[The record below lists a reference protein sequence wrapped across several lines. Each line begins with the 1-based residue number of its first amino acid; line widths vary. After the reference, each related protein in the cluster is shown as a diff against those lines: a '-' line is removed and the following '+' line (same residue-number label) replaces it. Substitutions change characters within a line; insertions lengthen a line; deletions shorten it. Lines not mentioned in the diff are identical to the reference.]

1 MLLEA
6 EQDTH
11 PTKFTACIVVIRA
24 QVATQLKELVQQQ
37 HRQLTQYRW
46 GGQNVPH
53 SHQPLPGLGAMHA
66 GPGEGDEMSE
76 LRALIHS
83 LRCVTHH
90 APPDV
95 LFLCVQP

>member
-6 EQDTH
+6 ERDIVLT
-11 PTKFTACIVVIRA
+11 TFTVSIVVTRA

-46 GGQNVPH
+46 GGQAVPH
-53 SHQPLPGLGAMHA
+53 SHQPLPGLEAMHA
-66 GPGEGDEMSE
+66 GPGQGDEMSE

-90 APPDV
+90 ALPHL
-95 LFLCVQP
+95 LFIRVQQ